1 MFTKVRD
8 FFWPVFEKPTAS
20 ELKEISRSERDDIK
34 SIRETGWA
42 AESSLAAEEARR
54 VATEED
60 ERRKTAESKS
70 SNLLMVATAFIPLLT
85 YLETAIL
92 EAKHETAPIW
102 ITLPILAVAVAYL
115 CNAGWWAFR
124 AVRVGNYHRVYP
136 VDLVK
141 IWRAGQSIQKR
152 LVAETLVAIRKNQE
166 TVNNKVTAFKM
177 AHEFL
182 LRAIVA
188 FSALLIVRIAFGL
201 SSILKQPVLDPH
213 YGWF

>member
-1 MFTKVRD
+1 MITKVRD
-8 FFWPVFEKPTAS
+8 FFWPVLDRPTAS

-34 SIRETGWA
+34 SIQKAAWA
-42 AESSLAAEEARR
+42 TKSNLAIEEARR
-54 VATEED
+54 LATEED
-60 ERRKTAESKS
+60 ERRKTVESKA
-70 SNLLMVATAFIPLLT
+70 SNLLVVATAFIPLLT

-102 ITLPILAVAVAYL
+102 ITLPILAVAVSYL

-124 AVRVGNYHRVYP
+124 AVRVGNYHRVYSI
-136 VDLVK
+136 DLVK
-141 IWRAGQSIQKR
+141 IWRAGKLIQKR

-166 TVNNKVTAFKM
+166 TVNGKVTAFKM

-201 SSILKQPVLDPH
+201 SGILKQPVINLL
-213 YGWF
+213 YGGF